1 MAAKRRYAKLR
12 QPGGEQGSVGAV
24 NLPGREGLPGLHHF
38 VPGGEQPHFGPAS
51 HGYLC
56 EAGAGQYAKGS
67 GVQPGACREQQAARS
82 VVLTLIDI
90 IFIRGEGGVDSYRV
104 TQISVLLAEYAVTAL
119 GQHGSRHD
127 ADGLSGQKRGFCFI
141 SRIQGIYHR
150 QTDGVVPVRPGDV
163 SRAESIAVQRGAV
176 KRWLVNRG
184 SYVRCQGTAQSLKG
198 GQCLRSQGGQF
209 TGYQLNCLFQRNAR
223 DHSQHPLPKGQM
235 G

>member
-1 MAAKRRYAKLR
+1 MKDILVTYRYAAGGDEQVAVRQHSFHSFRHSGGGVGGMAAKRRYAKLR
-12 QPGGEQGSVGAV
+12 QPGGEKSPVGAV
-24 NLPGREGLPGLHHF
+24 DLPGREGLPGLHHF

-127 ADGLSGQKRGFCFI
+127 ADGLSGQKG
-141 SRIQGIYHR
+141 
-150 QTDGVVPVRPGDV
+150 
-163 SRAESIAVQRGAV
+163 
-176 KRWLVNRG
+176 
-184 SYVRCQGTAQSLKG
+184 
-198 GQCLRSQGGQF
+198 
-209 TGYQLNCLFQRNAR
+209 
-223 DHSQHPLPKGQM
+223 
-235 G
+235 